1 VRAVKKAEEKIKEE
15 EKEKIKAEKKNRL
28 EKEKEWLEKEKERW
42 KISNEQRKIKE
53 KECQQKKIEEQIRII
68 NENRIAEKK
77 RKEER
82 RIAEEN
88 RILDAELN
96 RIESEER
103 RRIFRIAQ
111 YEIKIAEA
119 NRFAEERRIEDKIKK
134 EEKKAI
140 MMIKKG
146 KTPEYI
152 SSKISDEFA
161 TFLNKP
167 IGTCM
172 THKEAYAEFDLYRRK
187 HRLPFGQPDK
197 NIINLFKMTLKPCM
211 ENGDMGYVTPYDEIY
226 GEYYVKLKCINRHF
240 PDY

>member
-1 VRAVKKAEEKIKEE
+1 
-15 EKEKIKAEKKNRL
+15 
-28 EKEKEWLEKEKERW
+28 
-42 KISNEQRKIKE
+42 
-53 KECQQKKIEEQIRII
+53 
-68 NENRIAEKK
+68 
-77 RKEER
+77 
-82 RIAEEN
+82 
-88 RILDAELN
+88 
-96 RIESEER
+96 
-103 RRIFRIAQ
+103 
-111 YEIKIAEA
+111 
-119 NRFAEERRIEDKIKK
+119 
-134 EEKKAI
+134 
-140 MMIKKG
+140 MIKQR

-172 THKEAYAEFDLYRRK
+172 THKEAYSEFDLYCRK

-211 ENGDMGYVTPYDEIY
+211 ENGDVGYVTPYDEIY